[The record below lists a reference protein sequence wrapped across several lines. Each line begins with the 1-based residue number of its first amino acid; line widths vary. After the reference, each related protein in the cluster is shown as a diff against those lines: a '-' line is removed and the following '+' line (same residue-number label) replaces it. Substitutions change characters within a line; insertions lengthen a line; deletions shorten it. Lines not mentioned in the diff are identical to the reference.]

1 MVGYHA
7 SIARSLEGE
16 KVIKISFEYDLD
28 IMDKIRSIPGRKYHK
43 NQNCWS
49 ASLNQTNLN
58 LLLDWGFEL
67 DEKLEQYKQKI
78 EDSSN
83 KIILNGIPGLKVKL
97 YPFQARAVSFIEE
110 HKGRALIADEMGL
123 GKTVETL
130 AWLQLR
136 KDIRPVIIV
145 VPASVKLNWKK
156 EAINWMTNPHVE
168 ILSGESP
175 WKPTGKIIII
185 NYDILHSW
193 VKTLKRLQPKVL
205 ITDECHYF
213 KSNRAKRTKAIKW
226 LAKGIDHIIGLSGTP
241 IENRPIEIFN
251 IVKIIDPKL
260 FPNWFLFGR
269 RYGDGRNTGFGW
281 KMDGA
286 SNTEELHSKLV
297 KSIMLRRLKKDVLKE
312 LPKKQYSFIPME
324 LNNRKKYEFAE
335 NDFIEFVK
343 QYKGITAAKRVEKA
357 KALVLIETLKQLAV
371 TGKLPQAI
379 HWIEDFLET
388 GEKLV
393 VFTTHK
399 STIKSLMELFGN
411 IAVKL
416 DGSMNSDRLRQ
427 DVVDRFQNDPKIRLF
442 IGNMK
447 AAGKAITLTAASN
460 VVILELPW
468 TPGALRQC
476 EDRCHRIGQKKCVN
490 IHYLLA
496 VDSIEEHIAK
506 ILDDK
511 SKVLDAVLDGKQTDK
526 ESLLTKLMK
535 IYEK

>member
-1 MVGYHA
+1 VVGYIA
-7 SIARSLEGE
+7 SMSRTLEGE
-16 KVIKISFEYDLD
+16 NVIKISFEYDLD
-28 IMDKIRSIPGRKYHK
+28 ILHKVKSIHGRKYHK
-43 NQNCWS
+43 KYNCWS
-49 ASLNQTNLN
+49 APVRQETIN
-58 LLLDWGFEL
+58 LLLSWGFKL
-67 DEKLEQYKQKI
+67 DSKLEQYKQKI
-78 EDSSN
+78 EDRSN
-83 KIILNGIPGLKVKL
+83 KIILDGIPGLKRKL
-97 YPFQARAVSFIEE
+97 YPFQARAVSFIED

-123 GKTVETL
+123 GKTVEVL

-136 KDIRPVIIV
+136 KDLRPVIIV

-156 EAINWMTNPHVE
+156 EAKNWMTNPNVE
-168 ILSGESP
+168 VLTGGIP
-175 WKPTGKIIII
+175 WEPSGKIIVI

-193 VKTLKRLQPKVL
+193 VKVLKRLQPKVL

-213 KSNRAKRTKAIKW
+213 KTNRAKRTKAIKR
-226 LAKGIDHIIGLSGTP
+226 LSKGMDCIIGLSGTP

-251 IVKIIDPKL
+251 IVKILAPDL
-260 FPNWFLFGR
+260 FPNWFLFGK
-269 RYGDGRNTGFGW
+269 RYGNGKHSRFGW
-281 KMDGA
+281 NMDGA
-286 SNTEELHSKLV
+286 SNTEELHYKLT

-312 LPKKQYSFIPME
+312 LPKKQYSFVPME

-343 QYKGITAAKRVEKA
+343 QYKGVTAAKRVEKA
-357 KALVLIETLKQLAV
+357 KALVMIEALKQLAV
-371 TGKLPQAI
+371 NGKLPQAI

-388 GEKLV
+388 DEKLV
-393 VFTTHK
+393 IFTTHR
-399 STIKSLMELFGN
+399 STIKSLMELFGD

-416 DGSMNSDRLRQ
+416 DGSTNSDRLRQ
-427 DVVDRFQNDPKIRLF
+427 EAVDKFQNDPKIRLF

-496 VDSIEEHIAK
+496 ADSIEEHIAN
-506 ILDDK
+506 ILDKK